1 MSGLL
6 YLTWQYLIH
15 HRGKTAI
22 LVASIAIIVFLPV
35 GLNVLVGQSA
45 EELTSRARATPLL
58 VGSRGSQ
65 LELVL
70 STLYF
75 AASAPEP
82 TSWAER
88 TRVVKSGLADAI
100 PVHTRFSARGH
111 PIVGT
116 TLAYFDFRGLTV
128 AAGRQIAVLG
138 ECVVGADVARDLDL
152 GPGDTL
158 VSSPETVFDRA
169 GPYPIRMRVVGVL
182 GRDHT
187 PDDAAV
193 FVDVKTAWI
202 IEGLGHG
209 HRDLAAPES
218 DADVLSRQED
228 RITANA
234 SVVEY
239 TEITAENLASFHFHG
254 DLSDH
259 PLSAVI
265 AVPHDEKSR
274 VLLLG
279 RYEAAGE
286 SVQIVRPDAVI
297 EDLLSTVF
305 SIRSYVIAAVGL
317 VSLATLSTAA
327 LVFLLSLRLRRRE
340 IETMR
345 KIGAA
350 RGSVAT
356 MLTSEVVAV
365 LVLGTL
371 VAAVLT
377 LVTSQLGSS
386 AIRAL
391 LVS

>member
-1 MSGLL
+1 ML
-6 YLTWQYLIH
+6 
-15 HRGKTAI
+15 
-22 LVASIAIIVFLPV
+22 
-35 GLNVLVGQSA
+35 
-45 EELTSRARATPLL
+45 ARA
-58 VGSRGSQ
+58 
-65 LELVL
+65 
-70 STLYF
+70 
-75 AASAPEP
+75 
-82 TSWAER
+82 
-88 TRVVKSGLADAI
+88 
-100 PVHTRFSARGH
+100 HT
-111 PIVGT
+111 
-116 TLAYFDFRGLTV
+116 
-128 AAGRQIAVLG
+128 Q
-138 ECVVGADVARDLDL
+138 
-152 GPGDTL
+152 
-158 VSSPETVFDRA
+158 
-169 GPYPIRMRVVGVL
+169 
-182 GRDHT
+182 
-187 PDDAAV
+187 DDAAV

-209 HRDLAAPES
+209 HQDLAAPEA
-218 DADVLSRQED
+218 DAAVLSRQGD

-254 DLSDH
+254 DLSDR
-259 PLSAVI
+259 PLSAMI

-286 SVQIVRPDAVI
+286 SVQIVRPDVVI

-356 MLTSEVVAV
+356 MLTAEVVAV
-365 LVLGTL
+365 LVMGTL

-377 LVTSQLGSS
+377 LVTSRVGAS
-386 AIRAL
+386 AIRGL